1 MEKHGSTGHTTA
13 ENMIRG
19 TRFACWIT
27 KATETHSEY
36 VVFNA
41 VPRQKSLNE
50 CALILGCYVHCLSC
64 YVNSATEKLKSSGI
78 DSW

>member
-1 MEKHGSTGHTTA
+1 VEKHGSIGHNTA
-13 ENMIRG
+13 ENMIQR

-41 VPRQKSLNE
+41 FPRQQSLRE
-50 CALILGCYVHCLSC
+50 YALMLGC
-64 YVNSATEKLKSSGI
+64 T
-78 DSW
+78 